1 MDKLRYL
8 DLRGEN
14 GHRRYGEIF
23 SGAIRAM
30 AEPREL
36 KPSFFRAREKALL
49 RYPAYCKEIYERA
62 EGAGVDG
69 DLFFAGMLAGVHEFE
84 SCTDLFLRR
93 ADGAVLYGHNEDGP
107 YAPDNCAIARYS
119 GVRRGFTEFSAAE
132 SIPGYT
138 FLWNDAGLVT
148 SVNFIHL
155 ERRRYD
161 EPSAHFLL
169 RDAAE
174 ASSIEEIREKFS
186 GATCASAFSLNVYD
200 HKTCRAYNVEFLYDQ
215 LDILEVTDRYAHAN
229 HLIRL
234 GEGYARPGSDTKPR
248 LKSAR
253 ELLAALDPA
262 AAGIGDVRKILEYVC
277 DEEECRSVYSAPGT
291 NEFITGATM
300 LVDPAN
306 WEIIV
311 ADRFSGE
318 EMRFK
323 LPRA

>member
-1 MDKLRYL
+1 
-8 DLRGEN
+8 
-14 GHRRYGEIF
+14 
-23 SGAIRAM
+23 
-30 AEPREL
+30 
-36 KPSFFRAREKALL
+36 
-49 RYPAYCKEIYERA
+49 
-62 EGAGVDG
+62 
-69 DLFFAGMLAGVHEFE
+69 MLAGVHEFE

-174 ASSIEEIREKFS
+174 ASSIEEIREKLS

-248 LKSAR
+248 LKKRAGAARRARPRRRGNRGHPKDPRIRLRRGGMPLRLQRAGHERVHYGSNHARRSRERGNRRRRPVFRGGDALQTAARVIAPSIRKRQEPGVSAG
-253 ELLAALDPA
+253 LGLSISCLC
-262 AAGIGDVRKILEYVC
+262 L
-277 DEEECRSVYSAPGT
+277 
-291 NEFITGATM
+291 
-300 LVDPAN
+300 
-306 WEIIV
+306 
-311 ADRFSGE
+311 
-318 EMRFK
+318 
-323 LPRA
+323 